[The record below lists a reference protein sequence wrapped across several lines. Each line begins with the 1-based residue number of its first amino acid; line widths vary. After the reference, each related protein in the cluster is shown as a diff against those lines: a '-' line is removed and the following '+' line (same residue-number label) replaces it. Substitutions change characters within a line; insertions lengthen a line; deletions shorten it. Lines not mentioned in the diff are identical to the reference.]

1 MNHQSTTVQSLSTPD
16 LLAMLV
22 GQEKATA
29 FSQTPLSVI
38 FGLRADRQTSTVCED
53 QPQYVPS
60 AILSAARELVK
71 RALCEEMSQNA
82 INFKSPQ
89 AAKDYLK
96 LLLGGRQQEVFVAFF
111 LDAQHLLARV

>member
-53 QPQYVPS
+53 KPQY
-60 AILSAARELVK
+60 ARRNPLRSK
-71 RALCEEMSQNA
+71 GAGKARAMRGDEPERNQFPIPASN
-82 INFKSPQ
+82 
-89 AAKDYLK
+89 
-96 LLLGGRQQEVFVAFF
+96 
-111 LDAQHLLARV
+111 